1 MELPRNEYKIYDVNG
16 LVGSFTTVAK
26 LKRFK
31 DFLCKEGFASTLEFV
46 LTGAGLNSI
55 DLVSEIEEMESLDSD
70 IQEIIIIL
78 RELSAKADTVMII
91 NNNYGIE

>member
-1 MELPRNEYKIYDVNG
+1 MELSRNEYKIYDVNG
-16 LVGSFTTVAK
+16 FVGNFTTVAK

-31 DFLCKEGFASTLEFV
+31 DFLRKEGFASTLEFV
-46 LTGAGLNSI
+46 LTGAALNSI
-55 DLVSEIEEMESLDSD
+55 DLASEIEEMESLDSD